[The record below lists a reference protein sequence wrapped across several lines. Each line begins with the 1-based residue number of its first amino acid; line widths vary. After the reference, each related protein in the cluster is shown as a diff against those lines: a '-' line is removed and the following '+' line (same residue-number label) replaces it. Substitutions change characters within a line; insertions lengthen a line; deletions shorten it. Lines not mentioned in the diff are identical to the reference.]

1 MLRNRAVL
9 AGLHQFPEELLGVLL
24 GFNAMA
30 HLAGF
35 GSFRR
40 LLRFRQAC
48 GELAQRLK
56 GAGVDGATCLTFH
69 AFALTVLRRF
79 GDATERTAVKLSAAR
94 ERGSNESTKNRA
106 ML

>member
-1 MLRNRAVL
+1 MAARGRVRRSSI
-9 AGLHQFPEELLGVLL
+9 QFHTPPPLSLLTTPHVA
-24 GFNAMA
+24 F
-30 HLAGF
+30 
-35 GSFRR
+35 
-40 LLRFRQAC
+40 QAC